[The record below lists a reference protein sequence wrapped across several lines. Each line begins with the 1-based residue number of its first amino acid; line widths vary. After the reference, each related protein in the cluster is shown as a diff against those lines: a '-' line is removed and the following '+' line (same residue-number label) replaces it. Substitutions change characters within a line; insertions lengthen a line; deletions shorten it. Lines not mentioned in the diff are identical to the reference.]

1 MPENGQNVY
10 KLDVMKRC
18 NCHPP
23 KPTKPIPGPVQHTGS
38 SLYPDVGP
46 RPLPPCPPMHPR
58 PPVPVPEPCP
68 VNSMLRDIDIVGI
81 GDVVVTKIDEVYTK
95 RYEISYEGPEQN
107 YEFEPYT
114 LKELN
119 DMFDVIDDGSV

>member
-1 MPENGQNVY
+1 MSDLG
-10 KLDVMKRC
+10 RC
-18 NCHPP
+18 RPVHPCIRVRLFP
-23 KPTKPIPGPVQHTGS
+23 S
-38 SLYPDVGP
+38 
-46 RPLPPCPPMHPR
+46 
-58 PPVPVPEPCP
+58 P

-81 GDVVVTKIDEVYTK
+81 GDVLVTKIDEVYTK